1 MPKKITEY
9 EEKREKSICY
19 VRSLKGLSVAP
30 GSSVPMPPGPV
41 VVLVAPPVVVALPAA
56 SVMVALVTLPAVV
69 ALVTLPAVVILV
81 ALPAAPV
88 IVALVALLPPST
100 VVVALRGAGPPM
112 SAGWS
117 PGTDSPLY
125 SLSRPSST
133 PCALA

>member
-56 SVMVALVTLPAVV
+56 SVMV